1 MCNGDLDVSHH
12 LAAYCVME
20 TSLRSRPSKAPPR
33 KAQRTPT
40 KLAKSGASQRN
51 KNRIDD
57 KIKKRISTRY
67 AEISS
72 PTQLSGVPAIPT
84 MMGLIPAGQEIVS
97 PQEGDEDL
105 RDRSDIREEAR
116 AVVDDKKLLSI
127 EDFDPA
133 ACESPFSPFPN
144 AGNANTDF

>member
-1 MCNGDLDVSHH
+1 MALHH
-12 LAAYCVME
+12 NME

-40 KLAKSGASQRN
+40 KLAKYSANQRS

-72 PTQLSGVPAIPT
+72 PTQLSGVPALPT

-116 AVVDDKKLLSI
+116 TVIDDKKLLSR

-133 ACESPFSPFPN
+133 ACGSSFMFSK
-144 AGNANTDF
+144 